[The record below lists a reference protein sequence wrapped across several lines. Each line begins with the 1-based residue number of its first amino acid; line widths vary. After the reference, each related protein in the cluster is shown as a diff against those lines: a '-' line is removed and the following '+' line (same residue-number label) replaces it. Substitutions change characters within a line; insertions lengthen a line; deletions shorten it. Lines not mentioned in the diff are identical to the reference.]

1 MGYIRIDRLNALDL
15 VPADGPYLD
24 LLHTFITLTRK
35 FNIIYQKLNMKLK
48 KSTMVLNDYTH
59 LMNRLYA
66 EGTLCLFSGA
76 GH

>member
-24 LLHTFITLTRK
+24 LLHTLITLTRK

-48 KSTMVLNDYTH
+48 KKYN
-59 LMNRLYA
+59 
-66 EGTLCLFSGA
+66 GFK
-76 GH
+76 